1 MSFPLGARLTRT
13 CACYANSLTNKKKRY
28 INFAH
33 GDEELSAIYGSSLD
47 RLRTLKQQYDPTGV
61 FNQWFQ
67 IK

>member
-1 MSFPLGARLTRT
+1 MR
-13 CACYANSLTNKKKRY
+13 RY

-47 RLRTLKQQYDPTGV
+47 RLRTLKQQFDPSGV